1 MQRLI
6 INSLVVCVLTLAVV
20 SSGAA
25 QVALSNGV
33 QVGSSAPGLFDVTSQ
48 FAPGE
53 VQSTGHVEINT
64 PSSTTVTVED
74 ITGSGT
80 ILNFQMDLS
89 GTTSS
94 NDTVLNFYIDG
105 SSTPSITFDVG
116 ILGTGWWSTG
126 SAADAGVIVGS
137 GGGGINFLLKY
148 PQYYST
154 EWKVTLTT
162 PSSGA
167 VEWYDEV
174 RYTSAFTSPLRL
186 KSTNVT
192 FANAAGTNLATT
204 PLVLLNLPSG
214 SGTIAAVFIG
224 ETGATNWSYLEAG
237 FYAYLDGSG
246 TAQYQTLGGEDFPGS
261 GWYFNGPLASISSP
275 WFFEHTTTVADSV
288 DYNVDLLALH
298 GGIRFNSGVLF
309 QLQAVP
315 AKSVAITTSVKV
327 AYLCLYYQ

>member
-6 INSLVVCVLTLAVV
+6 INSLALLTLSFAYLA
-20 SSGAA
+20 SASA

-33 QVGSSAPGLFDVTSQ
+33 QVGGGFTGPVDVANQ

-64 PSSTTVTVED
+64 PASGTVTVED

-80 ILNFQMDLS
+80 ILDFQMDVGAS
-89 GTTSS
+89 SS
-94 NDTVLNFYIDG
+94 NDAVLNFYIDG
-105 SSTPSITFDVG
+105 SPTPSITFDVG
-116 ILGTGWWSTG
+116 ILGTGLWSAG
-126 SAADAGVIVGS
+126 SAADAGVIVGY
-137 GGGGINFLLKY
+137 GGGVNFLLKY

-154 EWKVTLTT
+154 EWKVTLTA
-162 PSSGA
+162 PSSGG

-192 FANAAGTNLATT
+192 FANAVATNLATT

-224 ETGATNWSYLEAG
+224 TTGATNWSYLEAG

-275 WFFEHTTTVADSV
+275 WFFEHTTSVADSV

-298 GGIRFNSGVLF
+298 GGIRFNNGVLF
-309 QLQAVP
+309 QWQKVP
-315 AKSVAITTSVKV
+315 AKTTAITTSVNV